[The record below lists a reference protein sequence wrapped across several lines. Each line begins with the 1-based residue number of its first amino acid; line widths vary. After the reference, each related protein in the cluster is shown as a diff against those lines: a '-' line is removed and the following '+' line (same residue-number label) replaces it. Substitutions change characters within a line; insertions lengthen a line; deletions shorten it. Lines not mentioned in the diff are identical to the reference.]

1 MQEKG
6 LQEVKVLAKAE
17 DAEMLGQ
24 SQWPGCLEPQGR
36 VGCSGWSGNW
46 KTWLRHLQCWEGES
60 ELGTAEDASP
70 GR

>member
-36 VGCSGWSGNW
+36 VGCSGWIW
-46 KTWLRHLQCWEGES
+46 KLENLAEAPS
-60 ELGTAEDASP
+60 VLG
-70 GR
+70 GGV